1 VDSLQT
7 ATVMIRPTSALSRG
21 WRDKRIER
29 KLATRLGALL
39 LWGSVCAGCSIF
51 GEGPS
56 SYSDR
61 ILLGTA
67 EEIEIPKNRWGLN
80 DYTCGAR
87 IMICEDHIT
96 KLKCSCSQSGTA
108 AFR

>member
-1 VDSLQT
+1 MDSLQT

-29 KLATRLGALL
+29 KLVTQLGALL
-39 LWGSVCAGCSIF
+39 LSCSVCGGCSIF
-51 GEGPS
+51 REGTP

-61 ILLGTA
+61 ILLGPA
-67 EEIEIPKNRWGLN
+67 EEIEIPKNRWRLS
-80 DYTCGAR
+80 DYTCGGR

-96 KLKCSCSQSGTA
+96 KLRCSCSQSGNA